1 MTEKENC
8 VNTSYTGGFKIT
20 VDADGTFIAVKG
32 KNRLEAESAK
42 KLYELIKD
50 FNEEHKAT

>member
-1 MTEKENC
+1 MTKKENC

-20 VDADGTFIAVKG
+20 VDSNGTFVAVKG

-42 KLYELIKD
+42 ELYELTKN
-50 FNEEHKAT
+50 FNKEHKAT